1 MSVDD
6 YANLLDVS
14 AYSQIMVIEKMLN
27 YVSLFARNDEEA
39 NKYKNHLIATAI
51 TSVLY
56 SNQVSA
62 RIRDQIFNI
71 LTTCKTKE
79 LNLDVEIQG
88 VGYTRKLRKCLAY
101 QNSNGNQ

>member
-1 MSVDD
+1 
-6 YANLLDVS
+6 
-14 AYSQIMVIEKMLN
+14 MVIEKMLN

-62 RIRDQIFNI
+62 RIR
-71 LTTCKTKE
+71 TKYF
-79 LNLDVEIQG
+79 LF
-88 VGYTRKLRKCLAY
+88 
-101 QNSNGNQ
+101 